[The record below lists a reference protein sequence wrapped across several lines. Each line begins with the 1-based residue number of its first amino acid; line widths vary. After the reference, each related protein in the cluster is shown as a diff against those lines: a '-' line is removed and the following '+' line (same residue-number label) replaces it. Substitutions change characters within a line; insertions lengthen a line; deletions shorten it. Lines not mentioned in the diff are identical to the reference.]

1 MPQVKKNM
9 KNMTLKERRVRFTIL
24 TANLIQRIA
33 TAEWPYGKVEVA
45 MDEWT
50 VHSPRLVKVGT
61 ERLLAE
67 DRVHN
72 PKGFHPFGLACDLL
86 IYIDGAYITSGAH
99 PIWNEINDMARTM
112 DPAFG
117 LGISFNDA
125 NHLSYGE

>member
-1 MPQVKKNM
+1 
-9 KNMTLKERRVRFTIL
+9 MTLRERRVRFTIL

-33 TAEWPYGKVEVA
+33 TNEQWQWSAGMPTVLKVEVA

-50 VHSPRLVKVGT
+50 VHNPRMVKVGT
-61 ERLLAE
+61 ERVVAQ

-72 PKGFHPFGLACDLL
+72 PNGLHPHGLACDLL
-86 IYIDGAYITSGAH
+86 IYINGKYLTNGAH
-99 PIWNEINDMARTM
+99 PIWAEIDSIARSM
-112 DPAFG
+112 DPDFG